1 MFRGILVPT
10 LTPRSADGG
19 VDLDAL
25 RSHADWLIGRGVHGL
40 YPCGSTGE
48 GVRLTADER
57 RAVVK
62 ATCEAAAG
70 RVPVLAGICGAN
82 QSELLA
88 ECEHAAARG
97 AAAVAVTAP
106 VYFRPSPEAIEEHF
120 RRIAAES
127 PVGVLVYNIPAFAAP
142 IPVEV
147 TARLAKE
154 CANVV
159 GVKDS
164 SGDASAMVRLCSSI
178 AAERPDFSILTGW
191 DAALLPMLAA
201 GAHGGTNATANA
213 APELVLEVYDRFAA
227 GDWNA
232 ARAAQHRLTGL
243 FDAQIG
249 VGEFPDG
256 FRLAAEARG
265 VVPPADPRLPQ
276 AAAAADALAAARDR
290 IGETLTGLELP
301 PVP

>member
-10 LTPRSADGG
+10 LTPVAPDGG

-25 RSHADWLIGRGVHGL
+25 RSHADWLIGKGVHGL

-57 RAVVK
+57 REVVK

-70 RVPVLAGICGAN
+70 RVPVLAGVCGAN
-82 QSELLA
+82 LSELLA
-88 ECEHAAARG
+88 ECDHAAECG

-106 VYFRPSPEAIEEHF
+106 IYFRPSAEAIFTHF
-120 RRIAAES
+120 EAVADRS
-127 PVGVLVYNIPAFAAP
+127 PVGVLVYNIPAFAVP
-142 IPVEV
+142 IPVKTTV
-147 TARLAKE
+147 RLAAE
-154 CANVV
+154 CPNVV

-164 SGDASAMVRLCSSI
+164 SGDASQMVRLCAQI
-178 AAERPDFSILTGW
+178 LPDRPDFSILTGW

-232 ARAAQHRLTGL
+232 ARAAQHRLTKL
-243 FDAQIG
+243 FDAVIG
-249 VGEFPDG
+249 TGEFPDG
-256 FRLAAEARG
+256 FRLAAEAHGVLPTAGPRLAGGLNDDGERERIRG
-265 VVPPADPRLPQ
+265 VLD
-276 AAAAADALAAARDR
+276 
-290 IGETLTGLELP
+290 GLNLP
-301 PVP
+301 PVR

>member
-19 VDLDAL
+19 VDEAAL
-25 RSHADWLIGRGVHGL
+25 RSHANWLIGKGVHGL
-40 YPCGSTGE
+40 YANGSTGE
-48 GVRLTADER
+48 GLRLTAEER
-57 RAVVK
+57 RLVTR

-70 RVPVLAGICGAN
+70 RVPVLTGVGGAN
-82 QSELLA
+82 LKETLA
-88 ECEHAAARG
+88 ECEHAAECG

-106 VYFRPSPEAIEEHF
+106 IYFRPSPEAIEEHF
-120 RRIAAES
+120 RRLAAES
-127 PVGVLVYNIPAFAAP
+127 PVGVLVYNIPSFAVT
-142 IPVEV
+142 IPVEL

-154 CANVV
+154 CPNVV

-164 SGDASAMVRLCSSI
+164 SGDVSAMVRLCSQI
-178 AAERPDFSILTGW
+178 LPERPDFAILTGW

-213 APELVLEVYDRFAA
+213 APELVVEVYDRVVA
-227 GDWNA
+227 GDLEG
-232 ARAAQHRLTGL
+232 ARAAQWRLTTL

-265 VVPPADPRLPQ
+265 ALPPGEPRLPQ
-276 AAAAADALAAARDR
+276 PTAALGKQGDHRRTLKGALVAAGMDA
-290 IGETLTGLELP
+290 
-301 PVP
+301 